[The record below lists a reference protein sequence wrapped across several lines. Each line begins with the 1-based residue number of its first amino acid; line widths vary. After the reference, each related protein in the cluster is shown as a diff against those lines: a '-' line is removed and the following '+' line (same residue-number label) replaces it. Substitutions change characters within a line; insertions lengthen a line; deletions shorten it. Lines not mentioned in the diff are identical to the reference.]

1 MTAPKNK
8 ELIFK
13 DVVRYEDGCLYWA
26 KPVFRS
32 NSKPGDRAGCFT
44 PTGYR
49 TIGYQGIMALE
60 HRIVWMLHH
69 GEIPAG
75 LEIDHI
81 NRNPSDNRI
90 ENLRLATP
98 RQNKWNRKKQELP
111 ICLRHQRGRFQVRVA
126 ADGKRHN
133 IGTYDTIQQAVEA
146 RDKFLE
152 TIGSPADF
160 V

>member
-8 ELIFK
+8 ELLFK

-32 NSKPGDRAGCFT
+32 NSKPGDRAGCLASS
-44 PTGYR
+44 GYR
-49 TIGYQGIMALE
+49 TVGYQGLMVLE
-60 HRIVWMLHH
+60 HRIVWVLHH

-81 NRNPSDNRI
+81 NRNRSDNRI

-98 RQNKWNRKKQELP
+98 RQNRWNRKEQDLP
-111 ICLRHQRGRFQVRVA
+111 TCLRQQHGRFQVRVA
-126 ADGKRHN
+126 ADGERHN
-133 IGTYDTIQQAVEA
+133 IGTYDTIHEAVTA

-152 TIGSPADF
+152 AIGAPSNF
-160 V
+160 I